1 MEKLY
6 DNFHTQAEIQDL
18 ASCVK
23 LTLLKSLVKTPEA
36 SPYSVPL
43 ALFKTPSTSLQIS
56 KTARL
61 MPKLMQS

>member
-6 DNFHTQAEIQDL
+6 DNFHTQAEIQDP
-18 ASCVK
+18 ASVK

-43 ALFKTPSTSLQIS
+43 ALFKTPSTSLEIS

-61 MPKLMQS
+61 MPKSMQS